1 MTLSFPLSR
10 RYECKMKLYEML
22 HFMGDEYSSVFM
34 AIRTVTSKPADY
46 FLDRQLAIEEILAM
60 EYPEMRGQADRAL

>member
-1 MTLSFPLSR
+1 MLSL

>member
-1 MTLSFPLSR
+1 
-10 RYECKMKLYEML
+10 MKLYEML

-60 EYPEMRGQADRAL
+60 EYPEMRGQTDHFDLKPYKLLIIIEIAQ